1 MEQDLEDLFKKI
13 DEDNSGAIDKFE
25 LKKLFSRLGI
35 NLNEQQLNGY
45 FEQIDTDKSGLISLE
60 EFKIM
65 MMGYIKKEMISA
77 ESIMDD
83 IRKEFR
89 KVDKENNGN
98 INSKQLQ

>member
-1 MEQDLEDLFKKI
+1 
-13 DEDNSGAIDKFE
+13 
-25 LKKLFSRLGI
+25 
-35 NLNEQQLNGY
+35 
-45 FEQIDTDKSGLISLE
+45 
-60 EFKIM
+60 M

-98 INSKQLQ
+98 INSKQL